1 MAKYEPLRRYLAR
14 QRAARVE
21 MSFSEIENMI
31 GALLPKAATR
41 AAWWED
47 RADTVKAVQVQ
58 AWGKAGYRAQLH
70 AGERVVFERSAT
82 PSL

>member
-31 GALLPKAATR
+31 GALLPKAASRPVWWDDGAEASLAVQTR
-41 AAWWED
+41 AWREPGYSA
-47 RADTVKAVQVQ
+47 RLQ
-58 AWGKAGYRAQLH
+58 AN
-70 AGERVVFERSAT
+70 ERVVFERS
-82 PSL
+82 PSPSR